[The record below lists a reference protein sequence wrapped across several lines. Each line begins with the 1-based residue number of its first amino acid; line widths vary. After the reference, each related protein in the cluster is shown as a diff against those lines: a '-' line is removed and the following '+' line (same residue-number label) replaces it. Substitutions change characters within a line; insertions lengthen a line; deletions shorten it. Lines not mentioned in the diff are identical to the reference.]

1 MQYECKLFQ
10 RHPCHSSNVF
20 YDISGFLIQGF
31 ELGDCSSISLQG
43 FPSDPF
49 VFLKLLFG
57 PFIALVVPL
66 LFNKK
71 GGRDFQLSKSV
82 EKKHQAVWRAASLV
96 T

>member
-10 RHPCHSSNVF
+10 THPCHSSNVF

-31 ELGDCSSISLQG
+31 ELGGCSSISFQG
-43 FPSDPF
+43 FSSDPF

-57 PFIALVVPL
+57 PFITLVVPL

-82 EKKHQAVWRAASLV
+82 EKKHQAV
-96 T
+96 